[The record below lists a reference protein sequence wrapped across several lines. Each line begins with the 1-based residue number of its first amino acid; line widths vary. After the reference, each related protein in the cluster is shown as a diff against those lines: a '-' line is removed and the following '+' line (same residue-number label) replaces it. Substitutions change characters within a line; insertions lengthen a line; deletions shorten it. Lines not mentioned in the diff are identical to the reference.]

1 MYFNNNQAVKG
12 TTRKDIN
19 SKKLNQS
26 DVTYDFSSINEE
38 KLSSKNNYTKG
49 EFKSNDRNVN
59 NLSIDNKSDDDVE
72 MIDKLSL
79 LNMGA
84 RYELIDA
91 NNLLVDF
98 NLVKIN

>member
-1 MYFNNNQAVKG
+1 
-12 TTRKDIN
+12 
-19 SKKLNQS
+19 
-26 DVTYDFSSINEE
+26 
-38 KLSSKNNYTKG
+38 
-49 EFKSNDRNVN
+49 
-59 NLSIDNKSDDDVE
+59 

-98 NLVKIN
+98 NLVIINQKYHSKNSNKLKSHFQDNLFDSKTFQRKRFENPAKIIKQYKNKIL